1 MFGKVQSASQRPHQ
15 PQHLYHQEWPY
26 GDRCQELVF
35 IGKDLK
41 HEFIQNLLDQCL
53 LSDEEMEMG
62 PRQWQ
67 EKWYDSIDRIR
78 LPTKLYIDLQD
89 DYDNAV
95 VKVQAMDDFEDIENM
110 TVTEVFEDKDYGELA
125 RVEFSTVTVTSIT
138 PQVAT
143 VFEYNP

>member
-1 MFGKVQSASQRPHQ
+1 M
-15 PQHLYHQEWPY
+15 
-26 GDRCQELVF
+26 VF

-67 EKWYDSIDRIR
+67 EKWYDSVDRIR

-110 TVTEVFEDKDYGELA
+110 TVTEVFEDKDYGEVA

>member
-1 MFGKVQSASQRPHQ
+1 MPPASSREVMTTDG
-15 PQHLYHQEWPY
+15 LLTGRWS
-26 GDRCQELVF
+26 CQFCDTVD
-35 IGKDLK
+35 K
-41 HEFIQNLLDQCL
+41 
-53 LSDEEMEMG
+53 
-62 PRQWQ
+62 
-67 EKWYDSIDRIR
+67 IR

>member
-1 MFGKVQSASQRPHQ
+1 M
-15 PQHLYHQEWPY
+15 
-26 GDRCQELVF
+26 VF

-41 HEFIQNLLDQCL
+41 HEFIQDLLDQCL

-62 PRQWQ
+62 ARQWQ
-67 EKWYDSIDRIR
+67 EKWYDSVDRIR

-110 TVTEVFEDKDYGELA
+110 TVTEVFEDKDYAGETLA